1 ITVTQSLGFLTD
13 NKTVKIHSVKVMAP
27 YTVTANGKD
36 KVIIQA
42 QITDKHNNPVSKGV
56 TVGWISDL
64 GKLAAPLSM
73 TNKQGIAEI
82 TLSSTQA
89 GKAKVTAV
97 LNNQQSV
104 NADHIVTFTEGDI
117 SASLSTVA
125 IFPDTIVAGA
135 NKATVT
141 ITLKD
146 KEGNLLPNLANKI
159 TLTPQTNL
167 QTTITP
173 FKEKQKGIYQAQVS
187 ALKTGKTSLSAHVA
201 PLAIKQ
207 SVSLTVLPNN
217 TTAKVK
223 NFTISNMQPHAGES
237 ITYKA
242 YLVDN
247 HDNPVG
253 IGVPVAWSTNEG
265 SQLETPLT

>member
-1 ITVTQSLGFLTD
+1 MQQNSYLTIEPQSIIADGNAFAVGKIDLRDKFDNPVIGRSNDIALIGDNSTIQFSKITETANGNYQAHIRGTKAGLSQITATIDSITATQSLGFLTD

-64 GKLAAPLSM
+64 GELAAPLSM

-125 IFPDTIVAGA
+125 IFL
-135 NKATVT
+135 
-141 ITLKD
+141 TL
-146 KEGNLLPNLANKI
+146 L
-159 TLTPQTNL
+159 
-167 QTTITP
+167 
-173 FKEKQKGIYQAQVS
+173 
-187 ALKTGKTSLSAHVA
+187 
-201 PLAIKQ
+201 
-207 SVSLTVLPNN
+207 
-217 TTAKVK
+217 
-223 NFTISNMQPHAGES
+223 
-237 ITYKA
+237 
-242 YLVDN
+242 
-247 HDNPVG
+247 
-253 IGVPVAWSTNEG
+253 
-265 SQLETPLT
+265 